1 MVAGPAPLARQ
12 GWAKFMQ
19 AQTKPASGSLLASL
33 IAPLSIEQF
42 FADFYEKDWYLAPSP
57 AASVAGLIS
66 IDRIDEIISDSEL
79 PPTALSMAQSGQG
92 LALEEYTHPNGTID
106 RGAVLD
112 NFRNGVT
119 IVLPQMH
126 FADGKLYNFCLGLE
140 RDFGARIQTNIYLTP
155 NSSQGFG
162 IHYDDHDVL
171 VLQVSGRKKWELY
184 GQREGLPF
192 RGEKFSKDHDDP
204 GELKAEFVLEPGQ
217 CLYVPRGLAHRAT
230 NEGAEPSLHITV
242 GILVQTW
249 AEFMLEAVAEVTLRS
264 PEMRRSLPRSLFFDP
279 SAHADNAAM
288 FQHLMDE
295 LGRKANFDA
304 TMAVF
309 GSNFIMAQGPRVRGA
324 LNALAS
330 GIADNDRLT
339 VRESILYAID
349 TAGEEPQL
357 TIADTAVSLAP
368 DLAPQLQAQLA
379 RGSVSIADFTVEDAA
394 DLRDT
399 VETLVAYGLLERA

>member
-1 MVAGPAPLARQ
+1 MH
-12 GWAKFMQ
+12 
-19 AQTKPASGSLLASL
+19 AQTTPAAGSLLASL
-33 IAPLSIEQF
+33 IAPLSPEEFFSRYYEQ
-42 FADFYEKDWYLAPSP
+42 DWYVTAEPV
-57 AASVAGLIS
+57 AAVADLIS

-79 PPTALSMAQSGQG
+79 PPSSLSMAQSGQG
-92 LALEEYTHPNGTID
+92 LAQEEYTHPNGAID

-126 FADGKLYNFCLGLE
+126 FADGKLYKFCLGLE

-155 NSSQGFG
+155 DSSQGFG

-171 VLQVSGRKKWELY
+171 VLQVSGRKKWEIY
-184 GQREGLPF
+184 GQRDGLPF
-192 RGEKFSKDHDDP
+192 RGEKFRKDHDDP

-217 CLYVPRGLAHRAT
+217 CLYVPRGMAHRAT

-249 AEFMLEAVAEVTLRS
+249 AEFLLEAVAEVTLRS
-264 PEMRRSLPRSLFFDP
+264 PDMRKSLPRSLFFDP
-279 SAHADNAAM
+279 AARAENAAT
-288 FQHLMDE
+288 FQHLMNE
-295 LGRKANFDA
+295 LARKASFDA
-304 TMAVF
+304 TLAVF
-309 GSNFIMAQGPRVRGA
+309 GSNFVMAQGPRVRGA

-330 GIADNDRLT
+330 GIADTDRLT
-339 VRESILYAID
+339 LRESILYSID
-349 TAGEEPQL
+349 LDGEEPQL
-357 TIADTAVSLAP
+357 TIADTAVALKP

-379 RGSVSIADFTVEDAA
+379 AGSVCMADFTVEDAA

-399 VETLVAYGLLERA
+399 VETLVAYGLLERV